1 MTWGEKDRVQLSA
14 AQADIANL
22 EPNVQEFTSSGTWTK
37 PSNAEVVDIILV
49 GGGDNGSGGSA
60 GAGGDG
66 GNGGEII
73 FAQFKAADLPATL
86 TITIGAGGIA
96 GSSAPS
102 DSKVTASGV
111 DLMWAACSVGPIMG
125 AGSLLTAK
133 GTGGVGAAGGNGR
146 HSRFGPGGAGGSTA
160 PSPGFAGRG
169 YGAGGGGGRNSSGA
183 SSGGGGGG
191 GGYGTAAIATNGSTF
206 NAGNGAPGYCLIT
219 TRRSSP

>member
-60 GAGGDG
+60 
-66 GNGGEII
+66 
-73 FAQFKAADLPATL
+73 
-86 TITIGAGGIA
+86 
-96 GSSAPS
+96 
-102 DSKVTASGV
+102 
-111 DLMWAACSVGPIMG
+111 
-125 AGSLLTAK
+125 
-133 GTGGVGAAGGNGR
+133 
-146 HSRFGPGGAGGSTA
+146 GAGGSTA